1 MKLNEVY
8 RTTSNYFPELIKI
21 TGGEYRSDL
30 KSYIVYYEKIV
41 ILAKNTAVH
50 DECSQLPKNGH
61 FSFDR
66 LPKEKRITWYK
77 LLRKAILTEMEMK
90 RHGS

>member
-30 KSYIVYYEKIV
+30 KSYIIYYEKIV

-50 DECSQLPKNGH
+50 NECSQLPKNDH
-61 FSFDR
+61 FSFN
-66 LPKEKRITWYK
+66 LSKEKRITWYK
-77 LLRKAILTEMEMK
+77 LLRKAILTEIEMK

>member
-30 KSYIVYYEKIV
+30 KSYIIYYV
-41 ILAKNTAVH
+41 LYN
-50 DECSQLPKNGH
+50 
-61 FSFDR
+61 
-66 LPKEKRITWYK
+66 
-77 LLRKAILTEMEMK
+77 LL
-90 RHGS
+90 